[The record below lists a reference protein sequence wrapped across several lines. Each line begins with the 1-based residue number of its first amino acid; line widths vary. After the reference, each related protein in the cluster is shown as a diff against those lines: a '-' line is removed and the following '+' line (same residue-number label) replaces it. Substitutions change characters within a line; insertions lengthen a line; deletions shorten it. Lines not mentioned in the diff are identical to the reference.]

1 MYIIGIS
8 AYYHDSAAALIK
20 DGEVVAAAQEERF
33 SRIKNDASFPRRAI
47 VYCLQEAGVQLS
59 DIDFVVFYDKPF
71 MKFERILETFY
82 RHAPLGFR
90 PFLKGI
96 PVWIKEKMFF
106 KQMLRKELR
115 NIGVYNETK
124 TRLLFTEHHLAHAA
138 SAFFASPFKK
148 AAILTID
155 GVGEWAT
162 MSLSEG
168 DGNNIKVLKEMHF
181 PDSIGLFYSAFTYYL
196 GFRVNSGEYKL
207 MGLAPYGDRTSER
220 TLRFVQVI
228 KDYLLQIHSD
238 GSITLN
244 QNFFNYQTGLTMV
257 KNRKWEKLFG
267 FPRRKPETDFLPEHC
282 SLACAAQIVTE
293 EIIMKLVNEAKKR
306 TSASALCL
314 AGGVALNCVANGK
327 IVKEKIF
334 DQLFIQ
340 PAAGDSGGAL
350 GAALAAY
357 YIYIGKKRV
366 DTQTD
371 NMKGALLGPSYSNTE
386 IQEMAKGK
394 HIPFQTFNNP
404 AQLCSYTARLLSEGN
419 CIGWFQGRM
428 EFGPRALGNR
438 SILAD
443 PRYPEMQQRVN
454 LKIKFR
460 ESFRPFA
467 PAILKEEASLYFDYP
482 SCSNYMLL
490 TSDIND
496 QYKKRLP
503 ENYSNLGVMKKR
515 MIAKSDFPAI
525 THVDYSSRLQTV
537 DKEINPLF
545 WSLISAFKEQTGCPM
560 LINTS
565 FNVRGEPIVCSPED
579 AFSCFMATEMDYLVI
594 GNTIFDKKQC
604 KI

>member
-515 MIAKSDFPAI
+515 MIAKSVFPSI

>member
-293 EIIMKLVNEAKKR
+293 EIILKLVNEAKKR

-496 QYKKRLP
+496 RYKKRLP

>member
-238 GSITLN
+238 GSIRLN

-404 AQLCSYTARLLSEGN
+404 EQLCSYTASLLSEGN

>member
-467 PAILKEEASLYFDYP
+467 PAILKEEASFYFDYP
-482 SCSNYMLL
+482 VCSHYMLL
-490 TSDIND
+490 TSEIKD
-496 QYKKRLP
+496 QYKKSLP
-503 ENYSNLGVMKKR
+503 EDYSNLGVMEKR
-515 MIAKSDFPAI
+515 MITKSDFPAI

>member
-467 PAILKEEASLYFDYP
+467 PAILKEEASLYFDSP

-496 QYKKRLP
+496 RYKKRLP

-579 AFSCFMATEMDYLVI
+579 AFSCFMATDMDYLVI

>member
-20 DGEVVAAAQEERF
+20 DGEIIAAAQEERF
-33 SRIKNDASFPRRAI
+33 SRIKNDASFPRRSV
-47 VYCLQEAGVQLS
+47 VYCLQEAGIQLS
-59 DIDFVVFYDKPF
+59 EIDFVVFYDKPF

-96 PVWIKEKMFF
+96 PIWIKEKMFF

-138 SAFFASPFKK
+138 SAFFASPYKK

-207 MGLAPYGDRTSER
+207 MGLAPYGDRISER
-220 TLRFVQVI
+220 TLRFVRLI
-228 KDYLLQIHSD
+228 KDCLLQIHPD

-244 QNFFNYQTGLTMV
+244 QDFFNYQAGLTMV

-267 FPRRKPETDFLPEHC
+267 FPCRKPEADFLPEHC

-293 EIIMKLVNEAKKR
+293 EIILKLVNEAKKR

-340 PAAGDSGGAL
+340 PAAGDCGGAL

-357 YIYIGKKRV
+357 YIYVGKKRA

-386 IQEMAKGK
+386 IQEMAESK
-394 HIPFQTFNNP
+394 HIPFQTFKNP
-404 AQLCSYTARLLSEGN
+404 AQLCAYTASLLSEGN

-428 EFGPRALGNR
+428 EFGPRALGSR

-482 SCSNYMLL
+482 VCSNYMLL
-490 TSDIND
+490 TSEIKD
-496 QYKKRLP
+496 QYKKSLP
-503 ENYSNLGVMKKR
+503 EDYSNLGVMEKR
-515 MIAKSDFPAI
+515 MITKSDFPAI

-579 AFSCFMATEMDYLVI
+579 AFNCFMATEMDYLVI

>member
-138 SAFFASPFKK
+138 SAFFASPYKK

-168 DGNNIKVLKEMHF
+168 NGNNIKVLKEMHF

-220 TLRFVQVI
+220 TLRFVQII
-228 KDYLLQIHSD
+228 KDYLLQIHPD

-293 EIIMKLVNEAKKR
+293 EIILKLVNEAKKR

-334 DQLFIQ
+334 DHLFIQ

-357 YIYIGKKRV
+357 YIYVGKKRV

-394 HIPFQTFNNP
+394 HIPFQTFNTP
-404 AQLCSYTARLLSEGN
+404 AQLCSYTASLLSEGN

-467 PAILKEEASLYFDYP
+467 PAILKEEAPLYFDYP

-496 QYKKRLP
+496 RYKKRLP

-579 AFSCFMATEMDYLVI
+579 AFCCFMATEMDYLVI

>member
-20 DGEVVAAAQEERF
+20 DGEIVAAAQEERF
-33 SRIKNDASFPRRAI
+33 SRIKNDASFPRQAV
-47 VYCLQEAGVQLS
+47 VYCLQEAGIQLS
-59 DIDFVVFYDKPF
+59 DIDIVVFYDKPF

-96 PVWIKEKMFF
+96 PIWIKEKMFF

-115 NIGVYNETK
+115 NIGTYKETQ

-138 SAFFASPFKK
+138 SAFFASPYRK

-162 MSLSEG
+162 LSISLG
-168 DGNNIKVLKEMHF
+168 DGSKIKMLKEMHF

-207 MGLAPYGDRTSER
+207 MGLAPYGDRSSKM
-220 TLRFVQVI
+220 TLRFVQLI
-228 KDYLLQIHSD
+228 KNRLLHIHPD

-244 QNFFNYQTGLTMV
+244 QYFFNYQTGLTMV

-267 FPRRKPETDFLPEHC
+267 FPRRKPETDILPVHS

-293 EIIMKLVNEAKKR
+293 EIILKLVTEAKKI
-306 TSASALCL
+306 TSATTLCL
-314 AGGVALNCVANGK
+314 AGGVALNCVANSK

-334 DQLFIQ
+334 EELYIQ

-357 YIYIGKKRV
+357 YIYAGKERIYRQP
-366 DTQTD
+366 DG
-371 NMKGALLGPSYSNTE
+371 MRGALLGPSYSNME
-386 IQEMAKGK
+386 IHKLAKEK
-394 HIPFQTFNNP
+394 EVPFLTFNSRE
-404 AQLCSYTARLLSEGN
+404 QLCAHTARLLSQGN
-419 CIGWFQGRM
+419 CIGWFQGKM

-443 PRYPEMQQRVN
+443 PRHPEMQQRVN

-467 PAILKEEASLYFDYP
+467 PAILKEEAPRYFDCP
-482 SCSNYMLL
+482 VCSDYMLL
-490 TSDIND
+490 TAEIKD
-496 QYKKRLP
+496 QYKKELP
-503 ENYSNLGVMKKR
+503 EGYSNSGIMEKR
-515 MIAKSDFPAI
+515 ASIKSDYPSI

-537 DKEINPLF
+537 DKESNYLF
-545 WSLISAFKEQTGCPM
+545 WALLSAFKEQTGCPM

-565 FNVRGEPIVCSPED
+565 FNVRGEPIVCSPDD
-579 AFSCFMATEMDYLVI
+579 AFHCFMTTDMDYLVI
-594 GNTIFDKKQC
+594 GNIIFDKKQC